1 MNQSRFR
8 KYLMYAIGEIILVV
22 IGILIALQINQAN
35 SDRQD
40 RNMELDYL
48 NNYLQDLEIN
58 QQELQR
64 VIKKTKRVNEAA
76 EELGMM
82 ILDSIPR
89 GSLIQIDSLIG
100 ATNGFT
106 VFMSSEGTIGD
117 IQGSGR
123 LNLISNDSIRR
134 SIATWQADLKG
145 IREWEKLSKD
155 ANMQNV
161 NYLNQRVDQLL
172 LFQQDE
178 ILTSE
183 LVDELFADVYYRN
196 IVYDTGRLAYVLN
209 TLYTK
214 HHETL
219 SRLSTLVENEIRERN
234 D

>member
-22 IGILIALQINQAN
+22 IGILIALQINQVN

-76 EELGMM
+76 KELGMM

-145 IREWEKLSKD
+145 IREWEKLSK
-155 ANMQNV
+155 
-161 NYLNQRVDQLL
+161 
-172 LFQQDE
+172 
-178 ILTSE
+178 
-183 LVDELFADVYYRN
+183 
-196 IVYDTGRLAYVLN
+196 
-209 TLYTK
+209 K
-214 HHETL
+214 H
-219 SRLSTLVENEIRERN
+219 VIIRK
-234 D
+234 